1 LIGRRKGLARQ
12 SADPRPHFAIAAG
25 ATTMPLDL
33 KLYIEL
39 CNAFTEIDF
48 FNVDSGLLPKI
59 SAKSQISTLLENG
72 GVFVP
77 RVYRQ
82 DYATPLQNNLS
93 VFIARL
99 QSESMS
105 TIIANLEPFGAPLYQ
120 HDPKTTK
127 TNVRP
132 QLRRFLAVVSNLYRS
147 FVSEKKRKSIDVPIV
162 TETPPLA
169 FFQSNGDLGPYTI
182 TSETM
187 QREIGT
193 PISVVS
199 LPHSYADHPIV
210 WCSLTHEVCGHDVV
224 HADEKLVPELVTGI
238 RTLFSPQGFDPNAEA
253 TGDAL
258 NALIWSYWIDEAVA
272 DVYGILN
279 MGPTFALNLGAFFYA
294 FLNSAF
300 IRQRIKPQ
308 PVPSLR
314 MQSLPDPD
322 NEDRMDSH
330 PTDILRLHLAIG
342 VIENLAGLSATVRQ
356 AYISDIEAVAK
367 AAANGATVQLQG
379 AVEISHAN
387 WRNIDVQVPL
397 AEAQEGARRVGA
409 FIATAVLPALRNHTI
424 QDIETWDDADE
435 KAATTIADLI
445 LQNKSIVGMGDDAQL
460 LAGATIAVLA
470 KTGLYKPATA
480 LLNKALDDS
489 YKTDPVWE
497 GLSFDAMIDFSFLA
511 ALTKKPGKAPRK
523 RLSGQ
528 ARRKKKK
535 KA

>member
-1 LIGRRKGLARQ
+1 
-12 SADPRPHFAIAAG
+12 
-25 ATTMPLDL
+25 MPLDL
-33 KLYIEL
+33 KLYVEL
-39 CNAFTEIDF
+39 CNAFSEIDF
-48 FNVDSGLLPKI
+48 FNVDPGLLPRVSSKF
-59 SAKSQISTLLENG
+59 QIGSLIESG
-72 GVFVP
+72 SVFVP

-82 DYATPLQNNLS
+82 DYTAPLQNNLP

-99 QSESMS
+99 QTESIS
-105 TIIANLEPFGAPLYQ
+105 TIIAALQPFGAPLYQ
-120 HDPKTTK
+120 HNPKTTK

-147 FVSEKKRKSIDVPIV
+147 FVSEKKRKSIDVPVV

-169 FFQSNGDLGPYTI
+169 FFQWDGEKGPYTI
-182 TSETM
+182 TSDTM
-187 QREIGT
+187 LREIGT

-199 LPHSYADHPIV
+199 LPHSYSDHPIV
-210 WCSLTHEVCGHDVV
+210 WSSLTHEVCGHDVV
-224 HADEKLVPELVTGI
+224 HADEQLVPELVAGI
-238 RTLFSPQGFDPNAEA
+238 RALFSPQGFDPNAEA

-294 FLNSAF
+294 FLSNAF
-300 IRQRIKPQ
+300 IRQGINPP

-314 MQSLPDPD
+314 TQSGPDPA
-322 NEDRMDSH
+322 NENRMDNH

-342 VIENLAGLSATVRQ
+342 VIENLSGLSAAVRQ

-367 AAANGATVQLQG
+367 VAANGAWSVQLQG
-379 AVEISHAN
+379 AIEIFHAN
-387 WRNIDVQVPL
+387 WRIINVQVPL
-397 AEAQEGARRVGA
+397 AEAQEGARRAGA

-435 KAATTIADLI
+435 KAASEIASLI

-460 LAGATIAVLA
+460 LAGATSAVLA
-470 KTGLYKPATA
+470 KTGLYESATV
-480 LLNKALDDS
+480 LLNAALDDS

-497 GLSFDAMIDFSFLA
+497 GLSFDLMIDFSFLA
-511 ALTKKPGKAPRK
+511 ALTKKSGRTPKK

-528 ARRKKKK
+528 PGRKKKK
-535 KA
+535 TG